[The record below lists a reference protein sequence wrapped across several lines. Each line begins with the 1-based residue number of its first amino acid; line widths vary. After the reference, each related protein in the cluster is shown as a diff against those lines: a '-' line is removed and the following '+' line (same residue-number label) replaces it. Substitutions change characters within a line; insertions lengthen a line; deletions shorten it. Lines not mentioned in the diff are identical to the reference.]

1 MTTSLYGTSYS
12 SIYAKELKNIRA
24 EQEVEEEQRLAKKEG
39 RKVVSAGGM
48 HAEAYIGKG
57 AKTLASKKLEEAAQ
71 FVMDDKVQSIKKFEG
86 VAGKTPELFDKMGS
100 FGDVGKTAWEGF
112 ESYTG
117 MSFSG
122 EATQLTPEYITAG
135 LESGSGVSELGIGEL
150 TSESLFPDIVTPDV
164 VTPGASVP
172 TQFDSSTVEGA
183 KKIAEWKSLNPD
195 IVKKGTTTV
204 QQSGAFTDITS
215 KAGDVL
221 GKATLQEGGK
231 VATELSKTG
240 IEAAAKGSATASV
253 GAVAGQAAAG
263 IGIAT
268 GGYQAISGFA
278 EGDIQSG
285 IAGTAKAVGGAMMF
299 TPLAPI
305 GLALSGVGT
314 LLDFV

>member
-24 EQEVEEEQRLAKKEG
+24 EQEVEEERLEAQKEG
-39 RKVVSAGGM
+39 RKVIGAGGM
-48 HAEAYIGKG
+48 QAGAWLGKG
-57 AKTLASKKLEEAAQ
+57 AKKLASKKLEEAAQ

-122 EATQLTPEYITAG
+122 EATQLTSEYLTGALAAG
-135 LESGSGVSELGIGEL
+135 EDVAELGISKAADLFKPITTTSASGL
-150 TSESLFPDIVTPDV
+150 TSTATPQV
-164 VTPGASVP
+164 GAS
-172 TQFDSSTVEGA
+172 E
-183 KKIAEWKSLNPD
+183 KIMA
-195 IVKKGTTTV
+195 T
-204 QQSGAFTDITS
+204 
-215 KAGDVL
+215 L
-221 GKATLQEGGK
+221 GKGDAATQVHVGTATLGEGGK
-231 VATELSKTG
+231 VTTEILEKG
-240 IEAAAKGSATASV
+240 ISEVSKGSATASV

>member
-48 HAEAYIGKG
+48 HTQAYIGKG
-57 AKTLASKKLEEAAQ
+57 AKKLASKKLEEASTFLLQ
-71 FVMDDKVQSIKKFEG
+71 DTGRFTDPIKKWET

-122 EATQLTPEYITAG
+122 EATQLTSEYLTGALAAG
-135 LESGSGVSELGIGEL
+135 EDVAELGISKAADLFKPITTTSASGL
-150 TSESLFPDIVTPDV
+150 TSTATPQV
-164 VTPGASVP
+164 GAS
-172 TQFDSSTVEGA
+172 E
-183 KKIAEWKSLNPD
+183 KIMA
-195 IVKKGTTTV
+195 T
-204 QQSGAFTDITS
+204 
-215 KAGDVL
+215 L
-221 GKATLQEGGK
+221 GKGDAATQVHVGTATLGEGGK
-231 VATELSKTG
+231 VTTEILEKG
-240 IEAAAKGSATASV
+240 IAEVSKGSATASV
-253 GAVAGQAAAG
+253 GAVAGKAAAG

>member
-12 SIYAKELKNIRA
+12 SIYSKELKNIRA
-24 EQEVEEEQRLAKKEG
+24 EQEAEEERLEAQKEG
-39 RKVVSAGGM
+39 LKVIGAGGM
-48 HAEAYIGKG
+48 MAGAYIGKG

-122 EATQLTPEYITAG
+122 EATQLTSEYLTGALAAG
-135 LESGSGVSELGIGEL
+135 EDVAELGISKAADLFKPITTTSASGL
-150 TSESLFPDIVTPDV
+150 TSTSTPQV
-164 VTPGASVP
+164 GAS
-172 TQFDSSTVEGA
+172 E
-183 KKIAEWKSLNPD
+183 KIMA
-195 IVKKGTTTV
+195 T
-204 QQSGAFTDITS
+204 
-215 KAGDVL
+215 L
-221 GKATLQEGGK
+221 GKGDAATQVHVGTATLGEGGK
-231 VATELSKTG
+231 VTTEILEKG
-240 IEAAAKGSATASV
+240 ISEVSKGSATASV